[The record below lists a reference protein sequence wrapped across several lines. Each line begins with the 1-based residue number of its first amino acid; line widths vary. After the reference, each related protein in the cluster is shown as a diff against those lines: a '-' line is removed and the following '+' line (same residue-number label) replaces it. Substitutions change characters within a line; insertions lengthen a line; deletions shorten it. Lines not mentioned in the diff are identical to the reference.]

1 MAKYSLVK
9 SSTVEQIAPL
19 EVQVVGTSEVTTESI
34 HAKRRHP
41 DQQTGQRHKLTTS
54 GVERSWAGE
63 ESKKPRVIHDMT
75 VDTSPVLEY
84 LVNTVDL

>member
-19 EVQVVGTSEVTTESI
+19 EVQVVSTSEVTTESI

-41 DQQTGQRHKLTTS
+41 DSADWPEAQTDNVRGWEVAGRG
-54 GVERSWAGE
+54 GVKETQSI
-63 ESKKPRVIHDMT
+63 PRYD
-75 VDTSPVLEY
+75 S
-84 LVNTVDL
+84 